1 MRTLATLH
9 PEGFHGRRRTRS
21 FFEGWYVKLV
31 SADRAQRWA
40 VIPGVFLGPKGDS
53 EAFVQVLDGG
63 TRRSWYHRFEL
74 SAFSAEEGR
83 FDVRVAD
90 SHFTSE
96 GLSLH
101 LADGPLRGELRFSA
115 LKPWPVTLRSPG
127 VMGWYAWVPFMECYH
142 GVLGFS
148 HELSG
153 SLDLEGKRCSFDG
166 GLGYLEKDWG
176 TAFPAAY
183 VWQQTNHVT
192 APDTC
197 LSASVAIIPWMFTSF
212 RGFVVGLWHQGTL
225 YRFATYTG
233 AQVERLELDDAE
245 VRWTMSDRRHRL
257 ELRTERREGGLLH
270 APVRTQMHRRIVESL
285 DAVVQVRLTT
295 LAGQVLFEDTGAC
308 GGLEVSGDLKRLTG
322 PQKRQR
328 PRG

>member
-9 PEGFHGRRRTRS
+9 PEGFHGRGRTRS

-31 SADRAQRWA
+31 SADRAHRWA

-74 SAFSAEEGR
+74 SAFSGEEGR
-83 FDVRVAD
+83 FDVRVGE
-90 SHFTSE
+90 SHFTSQ
-96 GLSLH
+96 GVSLQ
-101 LADGPLRGELRFSA
+101 LADGPLRGELHFSA
-115 LKPWPVTLRSPG
+115 LKPWPVTVRSPG

-153 SLDLEGKRCSFDG
+153 SLDIEGKRVSFDG

-176 TAFPAAY
+176 AAFPAAY
-183 VWQQTNHVT
+183 VWQQTNHFT

-197 LSASVAIIPWMFTSF
+197 LSASVAVIPWLFTSF

-233 AQVERLELDDAE
+233 ARVDRLEIDDAE
-245 VRWTMSDRRHRL
+245 VRWTVSDRRHRL
-257 ELRTERREGGLLH
+257 ELRTERRAGGLLH
-270 APVRTQMHRRIVESL
+270 APTRTQMHRRIEESL

-295 LAGQVLFEDTGAC
+295 LNGKVLLEDTGAC
-308 GGLEVSGDLKRLTG
+308 AGLEVSGDLKRLTG
-322 PQKRQR
+322 GER
-328 PRG
+328 PSRG